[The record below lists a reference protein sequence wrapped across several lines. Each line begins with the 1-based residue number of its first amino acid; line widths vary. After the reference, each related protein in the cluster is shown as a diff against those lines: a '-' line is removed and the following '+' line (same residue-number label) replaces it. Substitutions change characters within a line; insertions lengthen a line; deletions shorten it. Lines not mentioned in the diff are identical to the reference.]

1 MLASP
6 RVASGLLL
14 RKEVKIVLSYAITF
28 FVISLIA
35 ALLGLGG
42 VAGLSYQIG
51 YLFAVLAVIFL
62 IIAIFSGRRPPIT

>member
-1 MLASP
+1 M
-6 RVASGLLL
+6 VG
-14 RKEVKIVLSYAITF
+14 YAITF

-35 ALLGLGG
+35 ALLGFSG

-62 IIAIFSGRRPPIT
+62 IVAIFTGRRPPIT